1 MWRRCLVVAAVAVV
15 VGSIVFSPAAAL
27 ASSAGVNPQCSWNIQ
42 IGGSQADATFPD
54 TGARYWGAAFQIPP
68 GGYLEIQ
75 GQYPHAR
82 YFSFETYTAESQ
94 AIDGLYD
101 AQIAPDPGSV
111 NPYVPGAHRDSEHR
125 DYTVYIVNGK
135 VPTSG
140 RAPNTIY
147 TSTTDGSKSEPTGFA
162 QIGYRIYLPDIGRDD
177 TGGVG
182 LPTITSVS
190 SDGSRMLELGGCQ
203 IITLP
208 DLGAQQ
214 ISAALGEG
222 FPISGPGV
230 LGLNPLRWRKYTNP
244 VTAYS
249 AALLDNQLTS
259 SEYQQAASEFD
270 ATLPSGGF
278 FENVDTAYLFA
289 VADREFGQVLALRG
303 QVPTTP
309 QTTLGQPIMGNGQM
323 RYWSLCAFSQASSV
337 YGCADDSDIPAKNHH
352 HFLVVLSTA
361 AARPSNASAQCGV
374 NWIPLG
380 AATQTVL
387 LLRNMLPA
395 PSFRD
400 AVQNA
405 TVGTEQQTLGPYYPI
420 GSYYHT
426 TADFEK
432 LGCPVNEHT
441 AGAGRTDMRPVDR
454 QPIARPT
461 STFANRRE
469 GTALKR

>member
-1 MWRRCLVVAAVAVV
+1 MRARCVVFTAAAVV
-15 VGSIVFSPAAAL
+15 VGLIMSSPAGAMAPGG
-27 ASSAGVNPQCSWNIQ
+27 AGVNPQCSWNIQ
-42 IGGSQADATFPD
+42 IGGSQVDATFPD

-75 GQYPHAR
+75 GQYPHTR

-101 AQIAPDPGSV
+101 AEIAPDHGSV
-111 NPYVPGAHRDSEHR
+111 NPYVPGANRNTEHR
-125 DYTVYIVNGK
+125 NYTVYIVNGK
-135 VPTSG
+135 VPASG

-147 TSTTDGSKSEPTGFA
+147 TSTTDGSNSEPTGLA
-162 QIGYRIYLPDIGRDD
+162 QIGYRIYLPDIGQDD

-190 SDGSRMLELGGCQ
+190 SSGSRLLEPGACQ
-203 IITLP
+203 ILTLP

-222 FPISGPGV
+222 FPITGPGV

-249 AALLDNQLTS
+249 AAALDNQFTAP
-259 SEYQQAASEFD
+259 EYQQAASEFD

-289 VADREFGQVLALRG
+289 VADREFGQVLVLRG
-303 QVPTTP
+303 RVPTTP
-309 QTTLGQPIMGNGQM
+309 QTTLGQPIMGTGQM
-323 RYWSLCAFSQASSV
+323 RYWSICAFSQASSV

-352 HFLVVLSTA
+352 RFVVVLSTV
-361 AARPSNASAQCGV
+361 AARPSNAIAKCGA

-380 AATQTVL
+380 AAPQTVL

-395 PSFRD
+395 PTFRY

-405 TVGTEQQTLGPYYPI
+405 TVGTEQQTLGPYYPV
-420 GSYYHT
+420 GSYYQT

-432 LGCPVNEHT
+432 LGC
-441 AGAGRTDMRPVDR
+441 
-454 QPIARPT
+454 
-461 STFANRRE
+461 
-469 GTALKR
+469 